1 MNYKDFDYRKLTPAQ
16 IEVQPMTELTA
27 ANWRRVLVVHAKQ
40 GTVSIMP
47 AHCAIDRMHADAAR
61 LADEY
66 FCENPSHIM
75 YAEFW
80 PNTVY
85 LSRSPFLITLGRS
98 NEELLKLQ
106 LNQCAAYDIR
116 SLRTGSL
123 QWHSQ
128 PLADPIYAILFKPKV
143 AADDHETPTADSTAE
158 GSESGAGADS
168 CELSELGITKLCTE
182 FSELKAS
189 LTHFR
194 NDCALICEYARTVDE
209 LANKLAAVC
218 AVPTVARTRKPRA
231 GKADTK
237 TPAPST
243 GNSVLDAL

>member
-1 MNYKDFDYRKLTPAQ
+1 MNYKDFDYLRLTPEQ
-16 IEVQPMTELTA
+16 IEVQPMTAITA
-27 ANWRRVLVVHAKQ
+27 SNWHRVLVLFVKQ

-47 AHCAIDRMHADAAR
+47 AHCAIDRMHKDVAREAD
-61 LADEY
+61 DY
-66 FCENPSHIM
+66 FCKNPKNVM

-80 PNTVY
+80 TNTVY
-85 LSRSPFLITLGRS
+85 LSRSPFLITVGRS
-98 NEELLKLQ
+98 NEELIKLQ
-106 LNQCAAYDIR
+106 FNQFASHDIR
-116 SLRTGSL
+116 SLRAGSL
-123 QWHSQ
+123 QWHSH
-128 PLADPIYAILFKPKV
+128 PLAGPAYALLFKPKV
-143 AADDHETPTADSTAE
+143 AADDHETSTTDSTAQ

-168 CELSELGITKLCTE
+168 CELSVADLCGQ

-231 GKADTK
+231 GKTDTK
-237 TPAPST
+237 TSAPST

>member
-1 MNYKDFDYRKLTPAQ
+1 MNYKDFDYSKLTPAQ
-16 IEVQPMTELTA
+16 LEVQPMTELTA
-27 ANWRRVLVVHAKQ
+27 ANWRRVLVVHVKQ
-40 GTVSIMP
+40 GAVSIMP
-47 AHCAIDRMHADAAR
+47 AHCAIDMMHKDAAR
-61 LADEY
+61 LADKY

-80 PNTVY
+80 TNTVY
-85 LSRSPFLITLGRS
+85 LSRSPFLLTLGRS
-98 NEELLKLQ
+98 NEELIKLQ
-106 LNQCAAYDIR
+106 FNQCAASDIR
-116 SLRTGSL
+116 NLSEYSPRWT
-123 QWHSQ
+123 
-128 PLADPIYAILFKPKV
+128 PTVAPDPIYAILFKPKV
-143 AADDHETPTADSTAE
+143 AADDRETSTTDSTAQ

-218 AVPTVARTRKPRA
+218 AVPTVARARKPRV